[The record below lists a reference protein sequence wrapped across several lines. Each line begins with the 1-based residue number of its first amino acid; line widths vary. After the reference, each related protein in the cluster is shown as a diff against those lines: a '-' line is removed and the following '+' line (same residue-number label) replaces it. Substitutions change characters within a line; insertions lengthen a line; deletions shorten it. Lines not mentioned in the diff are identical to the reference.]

1 MGDKTQKAVGTRST
15 DCFIYQHLLG
25 SWIIKDFE
33 WQAKEFGLSVC

>member
-1 MGDKTQKAVGTRST
+1 MGDKTQKAVGTTST